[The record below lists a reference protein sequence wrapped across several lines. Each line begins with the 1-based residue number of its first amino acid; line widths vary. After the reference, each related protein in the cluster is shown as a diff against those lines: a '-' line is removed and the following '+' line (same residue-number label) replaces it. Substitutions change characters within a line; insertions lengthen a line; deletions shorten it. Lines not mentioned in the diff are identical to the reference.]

1 MLNLGTPEL
10 LVIAVVALLVLG
22 PTRLPGAA
30 RQAGKAIPDVRRM
43 TSGFQ
48 SELTNAMQEPM
59 ATVKEAMGSDTA
71 PAATPARPRRTAPLR
86 AAERSNAA

>member
-10 LVIAVVALLVLG
+10 VVILLVALLVLG

-30 RQAGKAIPDVRRM
+30 RSVGKTLGEVRRM

-48 SELTNAMQEPM
+48 SEMHNAMQEPV
-59 ATVKEAMGSDTA
+59 AAMRETIGAES
-71 PAATPARPRRTAPLR
+71 RPKRRTPLR
-86 AAERSNAA
+86 AEPEPPSST

>member
-30 RQAGKAIPDVRRM
+30 RQAGKALADVRRM

-48 SELTNAMQEPM
+48 SELTNAMQEP
-59 ATVKEAMGSDTA
+59 VKVVTDAVAPVTA
-71 PAATPARPRRTAPLR
+71 DRPRRTAPLR
-86 AAERSNAA
+86 AAGQSRTAA